1 MKNIDLDKT
10 VELAEKIMILRGS
23 GSSGNW
29 GHTGRPGK
37 RGGSGGGGGF
47 GRIGL
52 KNRDRG
58 NVGKIRKLA
67 KSHKKAILRSNNGKK
82 LLNKVKHGG
91 TLKLTAGDLDVDV
104 SIKSDGG
111 VMGMAVKEPGKK
123 KFGKHFIRSSNDIEN
138 YLGQF
143 EERTG
148 RKKAAKEFREGR
160 KGGKSQP
167 SGKTSRKLEDAI
179 GEALGAEFSGSKL
192 RQVKD
197 LDPKLY
203 KSLKARGVKRLEKQ
217 VDDLDATLKFSKA
230 RISVLEKQKKKAK
243 STGRSFNPLKSAQ
256 LRNLS
261 DNIPLAE
268 AELKNLN
275 ELLKNKSDVVMPE
288 SSGHATDIGS
298 LLDLD
303 GLSKAT

>member
-1 MKNIDLDKT
+1 MDYQMKNIDLDKA
-10 VELAEKIMILRGS
+10 VELSEKIMILRGS

-67 KSHKKAILRSNNGKK
+67 RGHRKAILRSNNGKK

-91 TLKLTAGDLDVDV
+91 TLKLTADGLDVDV
-104 SIKSDGG
+104 SIKSGGG

-123 KFGKHFIRSSNDIEN
+123 KFGKHLIRSSNDIEN

-148 RKKAAKEFREGR
+148 R
-160 KGGKSQP
+160 
-167 SGKTSRKLEDAI
+167 
-179 GEALGAEFSGSKL
+179 
-192 RQVKD
+192 
-197 LDPKLY
+197 
-203 KSLKARGVKRLEKQ
+203 
-217 VDDLDATLKFSKA
+217 
-230 RISVLEKQKKKAK
+230 
-243 STGRSFNPLKSAQ
+243 
-256 LRNLS
+256 
-261 DNIPLAE
+261 
-268 AELKNLN
+268 
-275 ELLKNKSDVVMPE
+275 
-288 SSGHATDIGS
+288 
-298 LLDLD
+298 
-303 GLSKAT
+303 